1 LPREVS
7 RIEIEYTSEL
17 IARRITEAVTRPGV
31 EVVVRAPRRA
41 RNPRW
46 T

>member
-7 RIEIEYTSEL
+7 RIEIEYTSDL
-17 IARRITEAVTRPGV
+17 MAPRIAEAVARPGV

-41 RNPRW
+41 GNLRW
-46 T
+46 P